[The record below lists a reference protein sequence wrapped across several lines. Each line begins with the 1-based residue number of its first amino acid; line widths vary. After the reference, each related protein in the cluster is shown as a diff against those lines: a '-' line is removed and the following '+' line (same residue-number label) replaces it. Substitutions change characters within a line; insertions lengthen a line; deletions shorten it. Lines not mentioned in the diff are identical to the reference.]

1 MNPVRSRKN
10 KEGLPG
16 MYWLNMPEKWQV
28 KQDKE
33 TGEKQLKVI
42 VPAETDYWRHTIHQ
56 FVKDDAPFYWKF
68 VYGDFE
74 ARLTVKGKFLYL
86 YDMAG
91 LMVRQ
96 NEDQWATCGICNY
109 QDQRFLSKNKQQL
122 YVSCNTTRQKSDWST
137 HRLLLKHKVSS
148 KPDKR
153 IKNTTFHVWVR
164 RIGSLLECYYSLDN
178 ENWTMVREAYFAP
191 EIRRLRVGMVCMAP
205 ESAGFSVTFSN
216 FMIRGGEKMPEDY
229 VENLVYKSHRGEFL
243 GMLEKHIVDEM
254 TRRRTEKM
262 WIKYRK
268 EQKKLEEKERREREE
283 QEKLLEQQ
291 RLLEAAAKAAA
302 PVTAPTAAPTKK
314 GPVKKGPK
322 RTSSKL
328 ATIDP
333 RTTISSSSSAVPSQ
347 KNDVVPR
354 KPPSTRSFSVTPIE
368 EVKNTS
374 SYHRSSHDRSS
385 HGPSS
390 AMSLSTTS
398 SSVSSTKGDAN
409 DVPKNYV
416 NRADY
421 TNFKNYSTV
430 TRDSGNRKLTNH
442 YAKMPRRPPTQSGR
456 GPAGRRPQS
465 NRPPVRGGGGGGAGG
480 RGPRGGRPPPGGRRP
495 GPNPSGRNHS
505 TRVPGPPPSGRIPGP
520 PPPGRGSRPP
530 RSMST
535 GPRPQQNMKHVRAPQ
550 RRISAPVKTST
561 EKEREQEE
569 TKRYSVPGHAYEL
582 TVAETD
588 VPKSNPFHLMLSGR
602 NPMAKKGDAS
612 SSKKKWASNK
622 ESPTSE
628 KEKGPTRR
636 NSTSKSNQ
644 SPNSGQKSNSLPNEG
659 KKLRRKSSASPP
671 NQKDSSVATNGD
683 EKTKA
688 AVPAK
693 KQKKK
698 KVNRSKSEITQDEMQ
713 TTKKEQTEKMK
724 QSKSEGNLPE
734 LALGGGDDND
744 ETGEVTT
751 KKLKKKK
758 TNKEKDTAPTTIEK
772 KKKKGKSKSISS

>member
-16 MYWLNMPEKWQV
+16 MYWLNMPEKWHV

-42 VPAETDYWRHTIHQ
+42 VPTETDYWRHTIHQ

-96 NEDQWATCGICNY
+96 NEDQWVTCGICNY

-122 YVSCNTTRQKSDWST
+122 YVSCNITRQKSDWST

-148 KPDKR
+148 KG
-153 IKNTTFHVWVR
+153 IKDTTFHVWVR
-164 RIGSLLECYYSLDN
+164 RIGSILECYYSLDN
-178 ENWTMVREAYFAP
+178 ENWTMVREAHFAP
-191 EIRRLRVGMVCMAP
+191 EVRRLRVGMVCMAP

-229 VENLVYKSHRGEFL
+229 VENLVYKSYRGEFL
-243 GMLEKHIVDEM
+243 GMLEKHVVDEM

-268 EQKKLEEKERREREE
+268 QQKMLEEKEQREKAE

-291 RLLEAAAKAAA
+291 RQLEAVAKPAA
-302 PVTAPTAAPTKK
+302 PVPAPTAAATKK

-322 RTSSKL
+322 RSSSKL

-333 RTTISSSSSAVPSQ
+333 GTATSSSSSAAPNNQ
-347 KNDVVPR
+347 NRVVPR
-354 KPPSTRSFSVTPIE
+354 KPPSTRSFSATPIE
-368 EVKNTS
+368 EVKSNA

-390 AMSLSTTS
+390 VMSLSTTS
-398 SSVSSTKGDAN
+398 SSVSSARGDTN
-409 DVPKNYV
+409 NVPKNYV

-430 TRDSGNRKLTNH
+430 TKDSGNRKLTNH
-442 YAKMPRRPPTQSGR
+442 YAKMPRRPPVQPGR

-465 NRPPVRGGGGGGAGG
+465 NRPPVRGGAAGG

-495 GPNPSGRNHS
+495 GPNPSGRNPS

-535 GPRPQQNMKHVRAPQ
+535 GPRPQQNMKPVREPQ
-550 RRISAPVKTST
+550 RRTSAPVKTS
-561 EKEREQEE
+561 KDSNREQKE

-588 VPKSNPFHLMLSGR
+588 VPKSNPFHLLLSGR
-602 NPMAKKGDAS
+602 NPMAKKRNDS
-612 SSKKKWASNK
+612 SSNKKWASKK
-622 ESPTSE
+622 ETSTSE
-628 KEKGPTRR
+628 KEKGPTGR
-636 NSTSKSNQ
+636 NSVSKSNQ
-644 SPNSGQKSNSLPNEG
+644 SSNSGPKSKSLTSDG
-659 KKLRRKSSASPP
+659 KKPRRKSSASPP
-671 NQKDSSVATNGD
+671 TQKESSVTTNGG
-683 EKTKA
+683 EMTKA
-688 AVPAK
+688 TAPTK

-698 KVNRSKSEITQDEMQ
+698 KVDRSNSDIVQEEKQ
-713 TTKKEQTEKMK
+713 TTKKEKTKKMK

-734 LALGGGDDND
+734 LALGGGGGGGGSKDDNGGG
-744 ETGEVTT
+744 TS
-751 KKLKKKK
+751 KKVKK
-758 TNKEKDTAPTTIEK
+758 TKKEKDTTATTSSEK
-772 KKKKGKSKSISS
+772 KKKKTPKSKSISS